1 MTSFLFIFADYWNMM
16 DCYLRKCLWLLLV
29 MLPLV
34 LCAEEKR
41 EGVYDRPVVSDTI
54 LQSIFLSST
63 LYSRVIDEYQANMY
77 LKGRVKVHKS
87 NKLIRYIPSMFRLEE
102 GIDDYIIESISE
114 VQYTSPDIFNR
125 KVKAVLSTFPRNGG
139 QLTDLT
145 DFLNMNVY
153 SSSLMSDKLL
163 SPLDKE
169 SSRYYHYLLDTIAGT
184 PDRMLY
190 KISFVPKYKATQ
202 LVKGYVWVSDQ
213 IWSIREIYMEGE
225 FDMIQFK
232 MRRIMGEYGGEE
244 FLPVHLDLNLTFK
257 FMGNHLEMNNCG
269 QLKYNKIS
277 LHKGTFRRQ
286 SEKEHHHDLTEFYRL
301 ICDSAQL
308 VMDKD
313 KFAQMRP
320 YPLLPEEDLLYTDYE
335 LRRDTIAH
343 HKEKERSEKKKSMVF
358 WGQLGDMLIGSYNIN
373 LSNWGSVRCSPLI
386 NPVMFSYSHSRGVS
400 YKQRF
405 KYNKLF
411 PNDKLLKITPQLGY
425 NFTRKELYI
434 KTDMSL
440 MYWPQKQGTFD
451 VSVGNGNRIYSSIV
465 LDKLKETPD
474 SIFNFDAMGL
484 DYFKD
489 VYLNVFHSLEPV
501 NGLMIMAGVS
511 MHWRYL
517 GIDLTPKI
525 QGTLSYEDVL
535 EAKGIRSEYNSF
547 APRIRVEWTPGMYY
561 YMNGK
566 RKMNVGSELPTFTFD
581 YERGLKGIWGSTD
594 AHERMEF
601 DIQQKIKLSRIRTLS
616 YRVGGG
622 MFTQMENVYF
632 VDFVN
637 FARSNLPEG
646 WNDEIGGTFQL
657 LDGRWFNSSRRYL
670 RGHMSYESPFIFLRP
685 LNKVLGMVQQ
695 ERLYGGVLFMPHL
708 NPYIELGYG
717 IGTHVFDMGA
727 FVSFINGKYDTVG
740 FKFTFEL
747 FND

>member
-1 MTSFLFIFADYWNMM
+1 MFIFADYRIMM
-16 DCYLRKCLWLLLV
+16 ERYKRIGLLLWCMV
-29 MLPLV
+29 LPLV
-34 LCAEEKR
+34 IWAGEKR
-41 EGVYDRPVVSDTI
+41 EAVYDKPNVSDTI
-54 LQSIFLSST
+54 LQNIFQASS
-63 LYSRVIDEYQANMY
+63 LYSRVIDEYQADMY

-87 NKLIRYIPSMFRLEE
+87 NKLVRYIPSMFRLEN
-102 GIDDYIIESISE
+102 GINEYIIESISE
-114 VQYTSPDIFNR
+114 VQYTSPDIYNR
-125 KVKAVLSTFPRNGG
+125 KVKAVSSTFPRNGG

-169 SSRYYHYLLDTIAGT
+169 SSRYYDYLLDSIAGT
-184 PDRMLY
+184 SDQMLY
-190 KISFVPKYKATQ
+190 KINFVPKYKATQ
-202 LVKGYVWVSDQ
+202 LVNGYVWISDQ

-232 MRRIMGEYGGEE
+232 MRRVMGELGNEE
-244 FLPVHLDLNLTFK
+244 FLPVHFDLDLIFK
-257 FMGNHLEMNNCG
+257 FMGNHLEMINCG
-269 QLKYNKIS
+269 ELKYKQISTNKGS
-277 LHKGTFRRQ
+277 FRRK
-286 SEKEHHHDLTEFYRL
+286 SEKKHHHDLTEFYKL
-301 ICDSAQL
+301 VCDSTQL
-308 VMDKD
+308 VTDRKI
-313 KFAQMRP
+313 FAKMRP
-320 YPLLPEEDLLYTDYE
+320 YPLLPEEDSLYAKNE
-335 LRRDTIAH
+335 LSRDTIELKKKA
-343 HKEKERSEKKKSMVF
+343 RDKKKSTVF
-358 WGQLGDMLIGSYNIN
+358 WGQIGDVLIGSYNLN

-386 NPVMFSYSHSRGVS
+386 NPVMFSYSHSRGIS

-411 PNDKLLKITPQLGY
+411 PNDRLLRITPQLGY
-425 NFTRKELYI
+425 NFTRKELYV
-434 KTDMSL
+434 KADMSL
-440 MYWPQKQGTFD
+440 QYWPQKQGALD
-451 VSVGNGNRIYSSIV
+451 VSIGNGNRIFSSIV
-465 LDKLKETPD
+465 IDKLKEKPD
-474 SIFNFDAMGL
+474 STFNFDAMGL

-489 VYLNVFHSLEPV
+489 AYLNVFHSLEPV
-501 NGLMIMAGVS
+501 NGLMIKAGVS

-535 EAKGIRSEYNSF
+535 KAKGVRSEYNSF

-566 RKMNVGSELPTFTFD
+566 RKMNIGSDLPTFTFD
-581 YERGLKGIWGSTD
+581 YERGLKGVLGSTD

-601 DIQQKIKLSRIRTLS
+601 DIQQKIELSHIRTLS
-616 YRVGGG
+616 YRIGGG
-622 MFTQMENVYF
+622 MFTKMENVYF

-657 LDGRWFNSSRRYL
+657 LDGRWYNSSRRYL
-670 RGHMSYESPFIFLRP
+670 RGHVSYESPFVFLRP
-685 LNKVLGMVQQ
+685 LNKLFGMVQQ
-695 ERLYGGVLFMPHL
+695 ERLYGGVLFMPHF

-717 IGTHVFDMGA
+717 IGTHVFDVGA
-727 FVSFINGKYDTVG
+727 FVSFINGKYDTIG

>member
-1 MTSFLFIFADYWNMM
+1 MQFLLIIFPLA
-16 DCYLRKCLWLLLV
+16 LWAEGKKEV
-29 MLPLV
+29 M
-34 LCAEEKR
+34 
-41 EGVYDRPVVSDTI
+41 YDKPVVSDTI
-54 LQSIFLSST
+54 LQSIFQYSS
-63 LYSRVIDEYQANMY
+63 LYSRVIDEYQAEMY
-77 LKGRVKVHKS
+77 MKGRVKVHKS
-87 NKLIRYIPSMFRLEE
+87 NKLVRYIPSMFRLVN
-102 GIDDYIIESISE
+102 GVDDYIIESISE

-125 KVKAVLSTFPRNGG
+125 KVKAVSSTFPRNGG

-169 SSRYYHYLLDTIAGT
+169 SSKYYHYLLDTITGA
-184 PDRMLY
+184 PDHILY

-202 LVKGYVWVSDQ
+202 LVNGYVWVSDQ

-225 FDMIQFK
+225 YDMIQFK
-232 MRRIMGEYGGEE
+232 MRRVMGEYDEEE
-244 FLPVHLDLNLTFK
+244 FLPVHFDLNLIFK

-269 QLKYNKIS
+269 KLKYKRIS
-277 LHKGTFRRQ
+277 MNKGTFRRK
-286 SEKEHHHDLTEFYRL
+286 SEKEHHHDLTEFYKL
-301 ICDSAQL
+301 VCDSTQL
-308 VMDKD
+308 VTDREL
-313 KFAQMRP
+313 FAQMRP
-320 YPLLPEEDLLYTDYE
+320 YPLLPEEDSLYINDE
-335 LRRDTIAH
+335 LRRDTI
-343 HKEKERSEKKKSMVF
+343 EYQKERNRKKKSAVF
-358 WGQLGDMLIGSYNIN
+358 WGQIGDMLISSYNVN

-386 NPVMFSYSHSRGVS
+386 NPVMFSYSHSRGIS

-411 PNDKLLKITPQLGY
+411 PNDRLLRIIPQLGY
-425 NFTRKELYI
+425 NFTRRELYV
-434 KTDMSL
+434 KADMSL
-440 MYWPQKQGTFD
+440 QYWPQKQGALD
-451 VSVGNGNRIYSSIV
+451 VSIGNGNRIFSSIV
-465 LDKLKETPD
+465 IDKLKENPD

-489 VYLNVFHSLEPV
+489 VYLNVFHSIEPV
-501 NGLMIMAGVS
+501 NGLMIKAGVS

-517 GIDLTPKI
+517 GMDLSPKI
-525 QGTLSYEDVL
+525 QGTLSYDDVL
-535 EAKGIRSEYNSF
+535 KVKGIRSGYNSF
-547 APRIRVEWTPGMYY
+547 APRVRLEWTPGMYY

-581 YERGLKGIWGSTD
+581 YERGLKGVLGSTD

-601 DIQQKIKLSRIRTLS
+601 DIQQKIQLSSIRTLS
-616 YRVGGG
+616 YRLGGG

-657 LDGRWFNSSRRYL
+657 LDGRWYNSSRRYL
-670 RGHMSYESPFIFLRP
+670 RGHVSYESPFVFLRP
-685 LNKVLGMVQQ
+685 LNKLLGMIQQ

-708 NPYIELGYG
+708 KPYIELGYG
-717 IGTHVFDMGA
+717 IGTHVFDVGA
-727 FVSFINGKYDTVG
+727 FVSLVNGRYDTVG